1 MPLVMPK
8 ETKSE
13 FELPPAG
20 THVATCYRVVDLG
33 TQITDWMGQTKS
45 QHKILIGWEMPDEK
59 MSDGRPF
66 SMQKRYTLSSHEK
79 ATLRLHL
86 EAWRG
91 KAFTEEEFGS
101 FDLGTLIGVSCLLN
115 VKHTTK
121 ECKTYADIGGIMK
134 LPKGTPSATLTNAS
148 VYFSLD
154 NFEQSVF
161 DSLSDG
167 LRETIMKSPEY
178 RKAKGI
184 GTPAGSS
191 EDDAMYE
198 QYNSVPF

>member
-1 MPLVMPK
+1 MPIVLPK
-8 ETKSE
+8 ESKLE

-33 TQITDWMGQTKS
+33 TQITDWMGQTKT
-45 QHKILIGWEMPDEK
+45 QHKILIGWEMPDET
-59 MSDGRPF
+59 MTDGRPF

-91 KAFTEEEFGS
+91 KAFTEGEFGS
-101 FDLGTLIGVSCLLN
+101 FDLGSLIHMSCLLN

-121 ECKTYADIGGIMK
+121 ETKTYADIGGIMK
-134 LPKGTPSATLTNAS
+134 LPKGTVSPALINAP

-161 DSLSDG
+161 DSLSDN

-178 RKAKGI
+178 REAKGVKPT
-184 GTPAGSS
+184 GDS
-191 EDDAMYE
+191 EEDALYE
-198 QYNSVPF
+198 QYNAVPY